1 MEIIVYGL
9 LYAGW
14 YVLLARDGE
23 KLHSCF
29 FTHFTAGYMAGISLF
44 FMSVVRFNN
53 DRGWRMNWNSDGFE
67 MMIPF
72 IAIVLIEM
80 KIRHSNKV
88 LF

>member
-1 MEIIVYGL
+1 MEIIVFAM

-44 FMSVVRFNN
+44 FMLANRPLPFEYGIS
-53 DRGWRMNWNSDGFE
+53 WNCIGFE

-72 IAIVLIEM
+72 TVIVLAEM
-80 KIRHSNKV
+80 KIRHSSGC